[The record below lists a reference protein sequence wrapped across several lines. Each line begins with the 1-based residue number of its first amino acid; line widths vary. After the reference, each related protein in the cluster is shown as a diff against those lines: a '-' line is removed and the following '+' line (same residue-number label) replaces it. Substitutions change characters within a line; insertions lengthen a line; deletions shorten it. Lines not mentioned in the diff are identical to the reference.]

1 MYRDRQQREFAR
13 QLRNN
18 ATDAE
23 RRLWRALR
31 AQQLAGYKFRRQAAI
46 GRYVVDFVCFSHK
59 LVVELDGVHHALGQ
73 SPVRD
78 AERTAWLESRGFQ
91 VLRFWNH
98 QLDDGVWLVVDAIR
112 VALEKMEAESPPS
125 PTLPAEGREPEGI

>member
-1 MYRDRQQREFAR
+1 MYLNREQREFAR

-23 RRLWRALR
+23 RKLWRALR
-31 AQQLAGYKFRRQAAI
+31 AEQLDGYKFRRQAAI
-46 GRYVVDFVCFSHK
+46 GPYVVDFVCFSHK
-59 LVVELDGVHHALGQ
+59 LVIELDGVQHALGE

-78 AERTAWLESRGFQ
+78 AERTEWLESRGFQ

-98 QLDDGVWLVVDAIR
+98 QLDDGVWAVVDEIR
-112 VALEKMEAESPPS
+112 SALEKSEPNLPPPQPSPPRGGS
-125 PTLPAEGREPEGI
+125 RK